1 MTREQKDEIDR
12 LVNIWLSGLQSSSVD
27 AGWQG
32 MSLAARLIEYLGEP
46 PGPTG
51 NDQSNLTMINA
62 IRLLR
67 EQHAEYPFIAAA
79 MNMLLGS
86 RDTRDQAL
94 AISARHYYQ
103 GLCDWTGRTWTHD
116 ERAHMLQMTVDQFK
130 WCLQRAYPA
139 IQKELERVHIYSR
152 YIA

>member
-1 MTREQKDEIDR
+1 MTREEKDKIDR
-12 LVNIWLSGLQSSSVD
+12 LVGIWLSGLQSSSND

-62 IRLLR
+62 IKLLR
-67 EQHAEYPFIAAA
+67 ERHAEFPFIAAA
-79 MNMLLGS
+79 MQMLLHS
-86 RDTRDQAL
+86 TETKNSAV
-94 AISARHYYQ
+94 AISAKHLYQ
-103 GLCDWTGRTWTHD
+103 GQCPWT
-116 ERAHMLQMTVDQFK
+116 ERAWTNETRAMAVNMTLGEFE
-130 WCLQRAYPA
+130 WALSTAYPA
-139 IQKELERVHIYSR
+139 IEKELKRVALYSK